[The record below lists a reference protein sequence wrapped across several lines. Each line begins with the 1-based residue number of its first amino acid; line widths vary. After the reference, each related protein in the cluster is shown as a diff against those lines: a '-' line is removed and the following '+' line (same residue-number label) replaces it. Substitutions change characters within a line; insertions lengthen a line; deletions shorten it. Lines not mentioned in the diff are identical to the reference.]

1 MPMHNIFPA
10 TATRLSQWIAQPDVL
25 GVILVGS
32 KSRIHADKLSDDDL
46 EVLLT
51 DQAFALLRP
60 SECSELVFEG
70 EDQTGK
76 LIYDAQYIS
85 FSAVERKLTSP
96 LDLDHWPYEQAKV
109 LFDRTGKVTTT
120 VENLGRMDAAFRHTR
135 LLYSTINTM
144 IAISRATKTLQRGY
158 EAAGHLIVARGAK
171 ALSNL
176 LFALEWRW
184 VPMDH
189 WLENELRTLEDP
201 THAGSLVVE
210 ALKIGS
216 PAPLREA
223 LNGLEDRLAS
233 EGVPRTESR
242 RELFFELIHPSR
254 AKDMAIHGVF

>member
-1 MPMHNIFPA
+1 MHDIFPA
-10 TATRLSQWIAQPDVL
+10 TAARLTQWEAQPDVL

-32 KSRIHADKLSDDDL
+32 KSRVHADELSDDDL

-60 SECSELVFEG
+60 SECSELVFEA
-70 EDQTGK
+70 ENQTDK
-76 LIYDAQYIS
+76 PIYDVQYIS
-85 FSAVERKLTSP
+85 FTAVERKLSSP

-109 LFDRTGKVTTT
+109 LFDRNGNVTTT

-135 LLYSTINTM
+135 LLYSTINAM

-158 EAAGHLIVARGAK
+158 EGAGHLIVARGAK

-201 THAGSLVVE
+201 THAGPLLVE

-223 LNGLEDRLAS
+223 LDGLEDRLAS
-233 EGVPRTESR
+233 VGVPRPENR
-242 RELFFELIHPSR
+242 RTLFFELIHPSR
-254 AKDMAIHGVF
+254 AEDMAIHGIY

>member
-1 MPMHNIFPA
+1 MHNIFPA
-10 TATRLSQWIAQPDVL
+10 TAARLSQWKARPDVL

-32 KSRIHADKLSDDDL
+32 KSRVHADELSDDDL

-60 SECSELVFEG
+60 SECSELAFEG

-85 FSAVERKLTSP
+85 FTAVERKLTSP

-109 LFDRTGKVTTT
+109 LFDRKGNIATT
-120 VENLGRMDAAFRHTR
+120 VENLGRLEPAFRHTR
-135 LLYSTINTM
+135 LLYSTINAM

-201 THAGSLVVE
+201 THAGLLLIE
-210 ALKIGS
+210 ALTIGK
-216 PAPLREA
+216 PEPLREA

-233 EGVPRTESR
+233 EGVPRPGSR

-254 AKDMAIHGVF
+254 AEDMAIHGVF

>member
-1 MPMHNIFPA
+1 MYKIFRQTEA
-10 TATRLSQWIAQPDVL
+10 RLAQWKAQTDVV

-32 KSRIHADKLSDDDL
+32 KSRGHADDLSDDDL

-51 DQAFALLRP
+51 DQAFAERRP
-60 SECSELVFEG
+60 SECGELLFEG
-70 EDQTGK
+70 DGSTRR

-85 FSAVERKLTSP
+85 YTAMERKLASP
-96 LDLDHWPYEQAKV
+96 IDLDHWPYERAKV
-109 LFDRTGKVTTT
+109 LFDGNGNVTTT

-135 LLYSTINTM
+135 LLYSTINTI
-144 IAISRATKTLQRGY
+144 IAIGRATKTLQRGY
-158 EAAGHLIVARGAK
+158 EGAGHLIVARGAK
-171 ALSNL
+171 ALSSL

-201 THAGSLVVE
+201 THAGSLLVE
-210 ALKIGS
+210 ALKSGN

-233 EGVPRTESR
+233 EGVPRPEGR
-242 RELFFELIHPSR
+242 HDLFFQLIHPSR
-254 AKDMAIHGVF
+254 AEDMAIHGAY

>member
-1 MPMHNIFPA
+1 MNRKNQQTIKAHWMENTTHR
-10 TATRLSQWIAQPDVL
+10 TT
-25 GVILVGS
+25 
-32 KSRIHADKLSDDDL
+32 H
-46 EVLLT
+46 
-51 DQAFALLRP
+51 RP
-60 SECSELVFEG
+60 VEG
-70 EDQTGK
+70 GCPGK
-76 LIYDAQYIS
+76 
-85 FSAVERKLTSP
+85 
-96 LDLDHWPYEQAKV
+96 
-109 LFDRTGKVTTT
+109 
-120 VENLGRMDAAFRHTR
+120 GR
-135 LLYSTINTM
+135 
-144 IAISRATKTLQRGY
+144 G
-158 EAAGHLIVARGAK
+158 EIVDRGAK

-242 RELFFELIHPSR
+242 RKLFFELIHPSR